1 MKSFAF
7 MAAFALLALAVPA
20 SAAETSTAAAPVTLE
35 QLFEGP
41 AAPLE
46 MGKPP
51 LVIVPYC
58 WTVHGTSCTE
68 IGATRA
74 CTDVCSS
81 QLSCTCTYDYS
92 NPSVWY
98 WYCDMEC

>member
-7 MAAFALLALAVPA
+7 MVAFALLALTVPA
-20 SAAETSTAAAPVTLE
+20 SAAEISTAAPVTLE

-41 AAPLE
+41 APLE

-98 WYCDMEC
+98 WYCDLEC